1 MSFPTL
7 PPFPIPGP
15 ELEAV
20 LRVAPVKSYLLSKG
34 WVQRP
39 WDNPYG
45 LWFER
50 QAPDRRNPAV
60 ITLPAVETVVD
71 YPLRL
76 EEVMRTLQMVE
87 GRPAREILKDILA
100 QPVDTPPAPPYA
112 GEPSPS
118 PTAP

>member
-1 MSFPTL
+1 MSTPFLIT
-7 PPFPIPGP
+7 FPIPGD

-20 LRVAPVKSYLLSKG
+20 LRVAPLKSYLLSKG

-50 QAPDRRNPAV
+50 QIPGRRNPAV

-71 YPLRL
+71 YALRL
-76 EEVMRTLQMVE
+76 EEIMRTLQMVE
-87 GRPAREILKDILA
+87 GRPARDILKDILA
-100 QPVDTPPAPPYA
+100 QPVDTPPSPPYA
-112 GEPSPS
+112 GEPSPRPTS
-118 PTAP
+118 P